1 MENETTPEVNEQV
14 APEANLSGPD
24 LLAELAKVRAE
35 AAARR
40 VENRELK
47 AAQEELQKY
56 KDAEKTELERVTER
70 AAQAESRLQSL
81 TVEKLAR
88 EAAVAAGL
96 APELAEFLKGTTE
109 EELAASAEAL
119 ANKTKSTAPDL
130 GPGTRG
136 APVRAEKTAADA
148 FRSLFL

>member
-1 MENETTPEVNEQV
+1 MEDETNTEDTTQV
-14 APEANLSGPD
+14 APEATLSGAD

-70 AAQAESRLQSL
+70 AAQAESQLQSL
-81 TVEKLAR
+81 KVEKLAR
-88 EAAVAAGL
+88 AAATAAGL
-96 APELAEFLKGTTE
+96 DPDLAEFLRGTTE

-119 ANKTKSTAPDL
+119 ASKTKSTAPDL
-130 GPGTRG
+130 GPGSRG
-136 APVRAEKTAADA
+136 GPVRTEKSAADT

>member
-1 MENETTPEVNEQV
+1 MENETNPEVNQQV
-14 APEANLSGPD
+14 APETNLSGAD

-56 KDAEKTELERVTER
+56 KDAEKSELERVTER
-70 AAQAESRLQSL
+70 AAQAESQLQSL
-81 TVEKLAR
+81 KVEKLAR
-88 EAAVAAGL
+88 AAAKAAGL
-96 APELAEFLKGTTE
+96 DPDLAEFLRGTTE

-119 ANKTKSTAPDL
+119 ANKTKSITPDL
-130 GPGTRG
+130 GQGPRG
-136 APVRAEKTAADA
+136 GPVRTEKTAADA